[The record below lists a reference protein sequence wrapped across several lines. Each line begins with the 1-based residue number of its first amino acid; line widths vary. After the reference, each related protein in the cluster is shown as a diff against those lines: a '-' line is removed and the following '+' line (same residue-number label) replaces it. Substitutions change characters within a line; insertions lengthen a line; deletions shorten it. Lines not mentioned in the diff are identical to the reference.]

1 MSLEGLNATSRNTL
15 MAHLDIVYTAFGPDW
30 LEATM
35 PVDHR
40 THQPLGMLHGG
51 ASVVLAE
58 TLGSLAANMA
68 VGPDSYC
75 VGLEVNANHLRAKR
89 EGAVTGRCSPLHL
102 GATTQVWQIEIRDE
116 RGRLLC
122 TSRLT
127 MAVLKYK
134 RSKDSGEAWS
144 AITHHECKISKPYSS
159 DPSIIANV
167 LRGLSHFSRQQNK
180 VAL

>member
-1 MSLEGLNATSRNTL
+1 MSQESSPIWRKPMSLEGLNASSRNTL

-68 VGPDSYC
+68 VGEESYC

-89 EGAVTGRCSPLHL
+89 EGVVTGRCAPLHL
-102 GATTQVWQIEIRDE
+102 GATTQVWQIEMRDE

-127 MAVLKYK
+127 MAVLKHK
-134 RSKDSGEAWS
+134 RDKDSGEA
-144 AITHHECKISKPYSS
+144 
-159 DPSIIANV
+159 
-167 LRGLSHFSRQQNK
+167 
-180 VAL
+180 

>member
-1 MSLEGLNATSRNTL
+1 
-15 MAHLDIVYTAFGPDW
+15 
-30 LEATM
+30 M

-68 VGPDSYC
+68 VGAESYC

-89 EGAVTGRCSPLHL
+89 EGVVTGRCAPLHL

-127 MAVLKYK
+127 MAVLKHK
-134 RSKDSGEAWS
+134 RDKDSGEA
-144 AITHHECKISKPYSS
+144 
-159 DPSIIANV
+159 
-167 LRGLSHFSRQQNK
+167 
-180 VAL
+180 

>member
-1 MSLEGLNATSRNTL
+1 MSQESSPIWRRPMSLEGLNASSRNTL
-15 MAHLDIVYTAFGPDW
+15 MAHLDILYTAFGPDW

-89 EGAVTGRCSPLHL
+89 EGVVTGRCSPLHL

-127 MAVLKYK
+127 MAVLKHK
-134 RSKDSGEAWS
+134 RGKDSGEERS
-144 AITHHECKISKPYSS
+144 AITHHE
-159 DPSIIANV
+159 
-167 LRGLSHFSRQQNK
+167 
-180 VAL
+180 

>member
-1 MSLEGLNATSRNTL
+1 MSQFLSPLSSSLSSQPIWRRPISLERLNASSSNTL
-15 MAHLDIVYTAFGPDW
+15 MAHLDIIYTAFGPDW

-89 EGAVTGRCSPLHL
+89 EGVVTGRCTPLHL
-102 GATTQVWQIEIRDE
+102 GATTQVWQIAIRDE
-116 RGRLLC
+116 RSRLIC

-127 MAVLKYK
+127 MAVLKHK
-134 RSKDSGEAWS
+134 PDQGEDE
-144 AITHHECKISKPYSS
+144 T
-159 DPSIIANV
+159 
-167 LRGLSHFSRQQNK
+167 
-180 VAL
+180 

>member
-1 MSLEGLNATSRNTL
+1 MSQESAPIWRKPMSLEGLNASSRNTL

-58 TLGSLAANMA
+58 TLGSVAGNLC
-68 VGPDSYC
+68 VPRSHCC
-75 VGLEVNANHLRAKR
+75 VGLDINANHLRAKR
-89 EGAVTGRCSPLHL
+89 NGLVTGTAKPLHL
-102 GATTQVWQIEIRDE
+102 GATTQVWQINLMDE
-116 RGRLLC
+116 KEHLLC

-127 MAVLKYK
+127 LAVLSQKK
-134 RSKDSGEAWS
+134 KTAG
-144 AITHHECKISKPYSS
+144 
-159 DPSIIANV
+159 
-167 LRGLSHFSRQQNK
+167 QQS
-180 VAL
+180 